1 MLVYRDPVAIQLL
14 QQALPQ
20 MPIGI
25 VSLTAALYRSSCA
38 VGVLWRGV
46 EIACIALVG
55 RGTAREGSRVFSGS
69 SRSELRRI
77 LYLNLNP
84 RKIIS
89 LNIIVTAFGS
99 QPRTLFYVEVQ

>member
-46 EIACIALVG
+46 EIALYVG
-55 RGTAREGSRVFSGS
+55 RGTACEGSRVFSGS

-99 QPRTLFYVEVQ
+99 